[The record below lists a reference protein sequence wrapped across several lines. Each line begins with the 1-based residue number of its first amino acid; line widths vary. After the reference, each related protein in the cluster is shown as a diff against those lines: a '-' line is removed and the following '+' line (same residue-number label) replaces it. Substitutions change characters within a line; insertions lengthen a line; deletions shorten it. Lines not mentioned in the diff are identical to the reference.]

1 MRDRF
6 GRYGFVPVPTGRP
19 GLQPFAR
26 VSRRP
31 SEPNTYA
38 SHPCRQGAGGM
49 PFLCLI
55 CLVETAQWRLHFR
68 VRKIAG
74 MNDYSVRKRG
84 IRARKPSTF
93 TPISPS
99 CEWVRGV
106 CGGVAAGVRWGRSPR
121 MWPGVRN
128 STFVMSGVTVV
139 LFGAPFRGRVRI
151 FCFSSGVS
159 SD

>member
-6 GRYGFVPVPTGRP
+6 GRYGFVPVPVEKARIVALRTGPQKASRTEYLCIP
-19 GLQPFAR
+19 SASAR
-26 VSRRP
+26 RGWD
-31 SEPNTYA
+31 A
-38 SHPCRQGAGGM
+38 
-49 PFLCLI
+49 FLCLI
-55 CLVETAQWRLHFR
+55 CIVETVQWRLHFR

-74 MNDYSVRKRG
+74 MNDYSVCKRV
-84 IRARKPSTF
+84 IRVRKPSTF
-93 TPISPS
+93 TLISPS
-99 CEWVRGV
+99 CEWVRDV
-106 CGGVAAGVRWGRSPR
+106 CGGVAAGVRWDGSPR

>member
-6 GRYGFVPVPTGRP
+6 GRYGFVPVPVEKARIAALRTGPQKAFRTKYLCIP
-19 GLQPFAR
+19 SASAR
-26 VSRRP
+26 CGWD
-31 SEPNTYA
+31 A
-38 SHPCRQGAGGM
+38 
-49 PFLCLI
+49 FLCLI
-55 CLVETAQWRLHFR
+55 CLVETAQWGLHSR

-74 MNDYSVRKRG
+74 MNDYSVRKSG
-84 IRARKPSTF
+84 IRVRKPSPF

-99 CEWVRGV
+99 REGVRGV
-106 CGGVAAGVRWGRSPR
+106 CGGVATGVQWGRNPR

>member
-6 GRYGFVPVPTGRP
+6 GRYGFVPVPVEKARIATLRTGLSKASRIEYLCIP
-19 GLQPFAR
+19 SASAR
-26 VSRRP
+26 RGWD
-31 SEPNTYA
+31 A
-38 SHPCRQGAGGM
+38 L
-49 PFLCLI
+49 LCFV
-55 CLVETAQWRLHFR
+55 CLVETAQWGLHSR

-74 MNDYSVRKRG
+74 MNDYSARKSG
-84 IRARKPSTF
+84 IRVYKPSTF

-99 CEWVRGV
+99 CEGARGV
-106 CGGVAAGVRWGRSPR
+106 CGGVATGVRWGGSPR

-128 STFVMSGVTVV
+128 STFVMSGVTVG
-139 LFGAPFRGRVRI
+139 LFSAPFRGRVRI

>member
-6 GRYGFVPVPTGRP
+6 GRYGFVSVPVEKVRIAALRTGPQKAFRTEYLCIP
-19 GLQPFAR
+19 SASAR
-26 VSRRP
+26 RGWDV
-31 SEPNTYA
+31 
-38 SHPCRQGAGGM
+38 
-49 PFLCLI
+49 FLCLI
-55 CLVETAQWRLHFR
+55 CLVETAQGGLHFR

-84 IRARKPSTF
+84 IRVRKPSPF

-106 CGGVAAGVRWGRSPR
+106 CGGVATGVQWGRSPR

-128 STFVMSGVTVV
+128 STFVMSGVTVG
-139 LFGAPFRGRVRI
+139 LFGAPFWGRVRI
-151 FCFSSGVS
+151 FCFSSGVP

>member
-6 GRYGFVPVPTGRP
+6 GRYGFVPVPVEKARIAALRTGPQKAFRTEYLCIP
-19 GLQPFAR
+19 SASAR
-26 VSRRP
+26 RGWDV
-31 SEPNTYA
+31 
-38 SHPCRQGAGGM
+38 
-49 PFLCLI
+49 FLCLI

-74 MNDYSVRKRG
+74 MNDYSVRKRV
-84 IRARKPSTF
+84 IRVRKPSTF
-93 TPISPS
+93 TLISPS

-106 CGGVAAGVRWGRSPR
+106 CGGVAAGVQWGRSPR

-128 STFVMSGVTVV
+128 STFVMSGVTVG

>member
-6 GRYGFVPVPTGRP
+6 GRYGFVPVPVEKVRIAALRTGPQKAFRTEYLCIP
-19 GLQPFAR
+19 SASAR
-26 VSRRP
+26 RGWD
-31 SEPNTYA
+31 A
-38 SHPCRQGAGGM
+38 
-49 PFLCLI
+49 FLCLI

-74 MNDYSVRKRG
+74 MNDYSVHKRG
-84 IRARKPSTF
+84 IRVRKPSTF

-99 CEWVRGV
+99 REGVRGV
-106 CGGVAAGVRWGRSPR
+106 CGGVAAGVQWSRSPR